1 MATEYRSRRSIAVP
15 NGLDELDVRRR
26 YLRQRRRLATR
37 AWASFWVTVAA
48 IMGWLFI
55 AGFTGLH

>member
-1 MATEYRSRRSIAVP
+1 MASEYRPRRSLSAP
-15 NGLDELDVRRR
+15 SGLDELAVRRR

-37 AWASFWVTVAA
+37 AWASMWVTVAA
-48 IMGWLFI
+48 VMGWLFI